1 MAFESEDGAIQG
13 MPRRDK
19 QLGSKRSQS
28 CLQPVAGE
36 SGVSALATT
45 NSSRASGNNASTPTR
60 LAKATREADATK
72 RKFEYK
78 AYLLRAEFR
87 PPIRRKDNAAVAGL
101 CPREGSG
108 PVELETVLNGQQPPA
123 GRRLPLPARESGGER
138 AGSREA
144 WEQNALVE
152 PADAQQ
158 HDAEPNE

>member
-1 MAFESEDGAIQG
+1 MVLESGDVATQG

-28 CLQPVAGE
+28 CLQAVAGE
-36 SGVSALATT
+36 SEVSALATT
-45 NSSRASGNNASTPTR
+45 SSSRASGNNASTPTR

-78 AYLLRAEFR
+78 AHLLRAEFR
-87 PPIRRKDNAAVAGL
+87 PPIPRKDNAAVAGL
-101 CPREGSG
+101 CPHNG
-108 PVELETVLNGQQPPA
+108 PGPAELETVLNGQQPQPA
-123 GRRLPLPARESGGER
+123 APSGEGSGGER

-144 WEQNALVE
+144 WEQKALVE